1 MRMKIK
7 ITVIS
12 FVPLKINT
20 SCITCLESADASHYF
35 SRVQA
40 ILPVMWFQVKAN
52 TGAGT
57 RRIRAGD
64 GREETERDAGV
75 MPGREAGEGETLS
88 F

>member
-1 MRMKIK
+1 M
-7 ITVIS
+7 IS

-64 GREETERDAGV
+64 GREAGGDGAECGSHARAGG
-75 MPGREAGEGETLS
+75 GRRRNIK
-88 F
+88 FFNDF